1 MMSLLR
7 IDLTPQRVLKLR
19 SIRHY
24 AGLPIDGRSVTTD
37 LLKQEGIE
45 PGPMAREAEFGT
57 RTVD

>member
-37 LLKQEGIE
+37 LLRQEGV
-45 PGPMAREAEFGT
+45 PDLTPQTNGLGT
-57 RTVD
+57 VGAD